1 MKQLLYLIAA
11 FLLALIEINIKLKF
25 YYAGV
30 NFMAVTIIG
39 FSLFF
44 LKKND
49 IGMVIIVA
57 GSLILDIFSPY
68 RFGLYLFTAVLSI
81 FLFQKV
87 QSINNVTD
95 NPVYL
100 ILLSTVLYFLTHI
113 FELFANPVLGIFII
127 SILLNAII
135 GWVAL
140 YLLNILFSRQKETIK
155 IGENVHLR

>member
-1 MKQLLYLIAA
+1 
-11 FLLALIEINIKLKF
+11 
-25 YYAGV
+25 
-30 NFMAVTIIG
+30 
-39 FSLFF
+39 
-44 LKKND
+44 
-49 IGMVIIVA
+49 MVIIVA